1 MTYERGSVVTK
12 VVGRFAPTP
21 SGRMHF
27 GNVYSLL
34 CAWAHARKQGGE
46 MVLRIEDLDPVRCPR
61 ANAEVLA
68 EDLRWLGLDWDRG
81 AYTGAG
87 SESYFQSQRSEVYAE
102 MLARLEGQGVVFPC
116 FCSRGE
122 VHAANAPHLSD
133 GRYRYPGTCRS
144 LTPEQVAIRKFV
156 RTPALR
162 VRVDDRVWRFCDEH
176 YGCREYVLSE
186 DCGDF
191 IVRRSDGVFAYHLA
205 VVADDALMG
214 VTEVVRG
221 ADLLDSVPVQ
231 LYLYDLLGFPA
242 PRYCHVPLL
251 TAGDGRRLAKRDRD
265 LDLGALRELY
275 SAPELIGMLAAK
287 VGLLAKPE
295 PLTAAEF
302 VSVFEVEKL
311 PVENIVVEV

>member
-1 MTYERGSVVTK
+1 MAN

-21 SGRMHF
+21 SGRMHL

-34 CAWAHARKQGGE
+34 CAWAHARKRGGE
-46 MVLRIEDLDPVRCPR
+46 VVLRIEDLDAVRCPR
-61 ANAEVLA
+61 ENAEILA

-81 AYTGAG
+81 AFCGPE
-87 SESYFQSQRSEVYAE
+87 SESFFQSNRSAVYAE
-102 MLARLEGQGVVFPC
+102 MLGRLEAQGVIFPC

-122 VHAANAPHLSD
+122 LHAANAPHLSD
-133 GRYRYPGTCRS
+133 GRYRYGGTCRS
-144 LTPEQVAIRKFV
+144 LTPEQVAIRKLI
-156 RTPALR
+156 RPPALR
-162 VRVDDRVWRFCDEH
+162 VRVDDRVWRFEDEH
-176 YGCREYVLSE
+176 YGVRQCMLSD

-221 ADLLDSVPVQ
+221 ADLLESVPVQ

-242 PRYCHVPLL
+242 PEYCHVPLL
-251 TAGDGRRLAKRDRD
+251 TAADGRRLAKRDRD
-265 LDLGALRELY
+265 LDLGALRKVY
-275 SAPELIGMLAAK
+275 SAPELIGFLAAK
-287 VGLLAKPE
+287 VGLLPKPE

-302 VSVFEVEKL
+302 VTVFEAEKL
-311 PVENIVVEV
+311 PKTDIVVEVG